1 MTPAEMAAPAG
12 TLEQQAERLR
22 AVLETEAGAQFGPG
36 TQIRHL
42 QKMSAGASR
51 ETWAFEATTPAG
63 ERLPLILKRDPMRA
77 DKPEGAAGVDSVL
90 GVDRWTE
97 GRLMQLAREA
107 GVPEP
112 RVHFFLK
119 ADERTSAGFVMDR
132 VDGETLGRRIARD
145 DAFAGARMKLA
156 YQCGE
161 AAARLHAV
169 PTAELPPLK
178 DLPPRPHLQL
188 YRDTLDSFGHPHA
201 GFEYGL
207 RWLEERIELAG
218 GRHTLVHGDF
228 RNGNLIVGPD
238 GLRAVLD
245 WELGHLGDPMCD
257 LGWICV
263 KSWRY
268 GHVNHPVGGFGARE
282 DMFAGYEAAGGIAV
296 DPAVVHFWEVFG
308 AMRWGI
314 MCMIF
319 AFGHLTGRQ
328 RSVEAATIGRR
339 AAEAEYDLLELVD

>member
-1 MTPAEMAAPAG
+1 MSDRNASTAG
-12 TLEQQAERLR
+12 ATLEQQAALLR
-22 AVLETEAGAQFGPG
+22 VVLEDEAGRQFGQG
-36 TQIRHL
+36 TEIHKL

-51 ETWAFEATTPAG
+51 ETWAFEAATPGGA
-63 ERLPLILKRDPMRA
+63 RLPLILKRDPMQA
-77 DKPEGAAGVDSVL
+77 DQPAGAAGVDSVL

-97 GRLMQLAREA
+97 GRLMELARDG

-112 RVHFFLK
+112 RVHFFLD
-119 ADERTSAGFVMDR
+119 AGERTSAGFVMDR
-132 VDGETLGRRIARD
+132 IDGETLGRRIARD
-145 DAFAGARMKLA
+145 ERFADARKTLA
-156 YQCGE
+156 HQCGQ

-169 PTAELPPLK
+169 PRDDLPPLK
-178 DLPPRPHLQL
+178 NLPPRPHLQL
-188 YRDTLDSFGHPHA
+188 YRDTLDSFDYPHP

-207 RWLEERIELAG
+207 HWLEERIELAG
-218 GRHTLVHGDF
+218 ARHTLVHGDF

-268 GHVNHPVGGFGARE
+268 GHVQHPVGGFGARE
-282 DMFAGYEAAGGIAV
+282 DMFAGYEDAGGGPV
-296 DPAVVHFWEVFG
+296 DPKAVHYWEVFG
-308 AMRWGI
+308 AMRWGV